1 MNCNFAQSRSLL
13 MWSGVCTALA
23 IEGNLHAQGQP
34 VTLRSKTAGLEVH
47 TSVTNASPGL
57 PNGIQVTIHGPPQ
70 SVYALLLDTNPACFD
85 NTFAP
90 LVPGAIG
97 PNSLALPTLINP
109 LSAFFFAYVPLIGV
123 IPPTGEQTISSFQ
136 SFPIGF
142 AAPLYWQAGIIPGA
156 TTPGSPLNPAG
167 TSVYMTNAQTRVPV
181 PPINVPSTTGYVTGP
196 NFPFSGNNLHR
207 DVEQADVD
215 NDGDLDHV
223 VVSTNAIQIYRMI
236 AGTPN
241 PVVAAPLVYGPP
253 PGMNAMNSVEF
264 ADLDDDGFLEMIV
277 GGSGTTYLAIF
288 QNLGTPVPGP
298 SITNWLQYA
307 LLPGGVALQ
316 PQFFNVNDIE
326 TGDVNLDGLPDVAA
340 ATGLAPCVGEQ
351 NLLFQNFTTAT
362 GAPLLVDVTVTNMP
376 IRLEDSEDCE
386 FFDLEGDGDIDIVF
400 GNFDGPTNA
409 LVVEGQNYV
418 YVNNGGGN
426 YAVLPVVPVGIPQ
439 ETLDVVAEDFN
450 NDGLDDLYFGN
461 WVGNGPAN
469 CGQPFTII
477 QQDALLLN
485 NPAAPGTFT
494 IASNLLPDNPAYL
507 GLTPSL
513 PWATTDAEAVSVP
526 LDVTQ
531 TIVAAAGLPT
541 PVFIPQIPKDY
552 DHDGDVDILIALGS
566 SGLPGAAAAPV
577 AGITRGLL
585 ILQNQLSQ
593 VAPGSALPP
602 FIIDSSLAGLA
613 NPNPGAVPDYV
624 DVEYGDWLLFN
635 PQAFIGVSAFGD
647 AFEKD
652 IGCVT
657 IRNGTNPANVAPP
670 AHFVQKKVQG

>member
-13 MWSGVCTALA
+13 MWSSVCTAFA
-23 IEGNLHAQGQP
+23 IESNLHAQGQP

-47 TSVTNASPGL
+47 ASVTNANPGI
-57 PNGIQVTIHGPPQ
+57 PNGIQMTVHGPPG

-97 PNSLALPTLINP
+97 PNSLAFPTLINP
-109 LSAFFFAYVPLIGV
+109 LTAFFFTYLPFLGV
-123 IPPTGEQTISSFQ
+123 IPATGEQTISSFQ
-136 SFPIGF
+136 SFPLGY
-142 AAPLYWQAGIIPGA
+142 AVPLYWQAGIVPL
-156 TTPGSPLNPAG
+156 TVPGSPLNPVG
-167 TSVYMTNAQTRVPV
+167 TSVYMTNPQTRVPV
-181 PPINVPSTTGYVTGP
+181 PPITVPSTTGYVTGP
-196 NFPFSGNNLHR
+196 NFPLSGNNLHR

-223 VVSTNAIQIYRMI
+223 VVSSNAIQIYRMI

-241 PVVAAPLVYGPP
+241 PVVAPPLVYGPP

-307 LLPGGVALQ
+307 LVPGGVILQ

-326 TGDVNLDGLPDVAA
+326 TGDINLDGLPDVAA

-351 NLLFQNFTTAT
+351 NLLFLNITPVT
-362 GAPLLVDVTVTNMP
+362 GFPVLFDITLTNMP
-376 IRLEDSEDCE
+376 ARLEDSEDCE
-386 FFDLEGDGDIDIVF
+386 FFDLEGDGDLDIVF

-418 YVNNGGGN
+418 YVNNGVGN

-494 IASNLLPDNPAYL
+494 NVSNLLPDNPAYL
-507 GLTPSL
+507 GPTPWG
-513 PWATTDAEAVSVP
+513 PWTTTDAEAVSMP
-526 LDVTQ
+526 LDVTL
-531 TIVAAAGLPT
+531 AGT
-541 PVFIPQIPKDY
+541 PPFAQIPKDY

-566 SGLPGAAAAPV
+566 SGLPGVAATPV

-593 VAPGSALPP
+593 VPVGSPLPP
-602 FIIDSSLAGLA
+602 FVVDFNLAGLA

-635 PQAFIGVSAFGD
+635 PQAFVGVSAFGD

-657 IRNGTNPANVAPP
+657 IQNTTNAANVAPP